1 MQPQRAASS
10 ANVLSTFFVSFG
22 GWREIFPGFA
32 SGFIQREVWG
42 ASFSLAHTERE
53 RGGGGGPLFPLK
65 QWELRGGVQQCAHEC
80 LGPRYVCGSLARGLH
95 PKKNLSQHLT
105 MNPHKVEAPRGHR
118 STPFVLHFKTH
129 KHVLIKRLLPG
140 PSAGKREFRGR
151 KGAKKWGR

>member
-53 RGGGGGPLFPLK
+53 GGGGTIVPT
-65 QWELRGGVQQCAHEC
+65 E
-80 LGPRYVCGSLARGLH
+80 
-95 PKKNLSQHLT
+95 T
-105 MNPHKVEAPRGHR
+105 MGA
-118 STPFVLHFKTH
+118 
-129 KHVLIKRLLPG
+129 
-140 PSAGKREFRGR
+140 AGRRAAVR
-151 KGAKKWGR
+151 T